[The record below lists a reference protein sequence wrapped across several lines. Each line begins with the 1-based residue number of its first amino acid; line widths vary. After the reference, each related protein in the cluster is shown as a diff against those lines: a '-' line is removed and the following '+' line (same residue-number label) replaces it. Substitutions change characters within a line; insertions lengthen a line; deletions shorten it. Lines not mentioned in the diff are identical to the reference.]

1 MVEFR
6 TKLRELRKEREMSQ
20 GELADAVGVSK
31 DSVKRL
37 EGNKYKIPPY
47 PAIYDIA
54 KYFEKPVEEIFWF
67 EEV

>member
-6 TKLRELRKEREMSQ
+6 TKLRELRKEKEMSQ

-47 PAIYDIA
+47 TTIYDIA